1 MGEYGELCA
10 IGLYIGDEG
19 HHGTWSVETND
30 ESGTTY
36 TLDFGDGYKKLYAFF
51 NFSEEE
57 QPAYFDGILS
67 GKDLVSGD
75 GIRGLSET
83 LKPYGFLWIL
93 CDNK

>member
-1 MGEYGELCA
+1 MINTVNDHVLGIRREYQGE
-10 IGLYIGDEG
+10 
-19 HHGTWSVETND
+19 
-30 ESGTTY
+30 
-36 TLDFGDGYKKLYAFF
+36 KLYAFF